1 MQGMRGAVAV
11 VLLAAGCGSDGGE
24 DTTQR
29 SAQVYE
35 AIIAGVVVDDAR
47 PADGSTPVIY
57 AVADGTE
64 PIPLAVQ
71 AHVADA
77 MKEDADVRFAD
88 SRADVIDESDAREP
102 VDDDAVLVLLGP
114 VPERGRRVQVP
125 VQIYRAQ
132 TDQSSLVVTLMQSGD
147 RWTVRSTDPS

>member
-1 MQGMRGAVAV
+1 MQGIRGAVAV
-11 VLLAAGCGSDGGE
+11 MLVAAGCGSDGGD
-24 DTTQR
+24 DTTER

-35 AIIAGVVVDDAR
+35 AILAAVVVDEAR
-47 PADGSTPVIY
+47 PADDAAPVIY
-57 AVADGTE
+57 AVADGTD

-77 MKEDADVRFAD
+77 MKDDADVRFAD
-88 SRADVIDESDAREP
+88 SRADVIDESDVREP
-102 VDDDAVLVLLGP
+102 VDDGAVLVLLGP

-125 VQIYRAQ
+125 VEVYREK
-132 TDQSSLVVTLMQSGD
+132 TDQHSFVVTVMQSGD